1 MDLEIILKVFS
12 PLFSSIAHD
21 LCVRPSQ
28 YTAAGK
34 NRNYKFG
41 SGSIQKVWANTVKRW
56 HNSNSKL
63 LALKINITVLERQ
76 DEKLKLAGKST

>member
-41 SGSIQKVWANTVKRW
+41 SGSI
-56 HNSNSKL
+56 
-63 LALKINITVLERQ
+63 
-76 DEKLKLAGKST
+76 